1 MSLERFVFTL
11 AQAGAGG
18 GAGGGGGIFKKKL
31 LRSWTWTSGR
41 CGRCGK
47 KKISHHIT
55 ILGDISMIHDLYHN
69 TDSRPTA
76 GPLRR
81 RRVRLQLNLDEKL
94 RAMTRAKQS
103 GKISC
108 QKISN
113 TAHIRACNSNFKKK
127 LQRKTSR
134 YKKNGSD
141 VIYLNFIF
149 DSNVQTSF
157 FFYYIH
163 CARCVFAYFLE
174 RDIKSV

>member
-11 AQAGAGG
+11 AQA

-76 GPLRR
+76 CTAGPLRR
-81 RRVRLQLNLDEKL
+81 RRVRLQLNLDEKP

-141 VIYLNFIF
+141 VIYLNFTF

>member
-1 MSLERFVFTL
+1 MKDKMSLERFVFTL

-18 GAGGGGGIFKKKL
+18 GGGIFKIKL

-47 KKISHHIT
+47 KKISHHFT

-127 LQRKTSR
+127 VT
-134 YKKNGSD
+134 KKDITIQKKWVG
-141 VIYLNFIF
+141 
-149 DSNVQTSF
+149 
-157 FFYYIH
+157 
-163 CARCVFAYFLE
+163 
-174 RDIKSV
+174 RDLS